1 MRRFALLEE
10 HMTLEALLSKAKALE
25 NSEKQ
30 AQGIENWCFW
40 RKIYQQCRN
49 CGLTLVFL
57 FIYLFKLFVVVIMLT
72 VKDQRKIK
80 HGRQPDNQIERR
92 SKKLNESNPKT
103 KPFLRS
109 LVLARMNT

>member
-1 MRRFALLEE
+1 
-10 HMTLEALLSKAKALE
+10 MTLEALLSKAKALE

-57 FIYLFKLFVVVIMLT
+57 FIY
-72 VKDQRKIK
+72 
-80 HGRQPDNQIERR
+80 
-92 SKKLNESNPKT
+92 
-103 KPFLRS
+103 
-109 LVLARMNT
+109 